1 MPHARAA
8 LAPIPH
14 PTDAS
19 LTLAFPYSSR
29 TMPVVRLDRDGVT
42 AALPDAVVLPPL
54 GLPRPA
60 RLMNGD
66 ALLCEVR
73 FIVRAVVRCDAD
85 AMAVILQPSRAG
97 DDTTLWQALRAY
109 QRQHGFA
116 AFVPE
121 SRADGA
127 ASNVARD
134 YDRSSYCEAALSVRS
149 ADDAAFLLAWLE
161 YHFAEIDA
169 RTRATLPGTGLATLD
184 TRIVDSDIELRF
196 GYRGAAP
203 GSERAAAVDACRWI
217 ASEAKRLFALAV
229 DVLVAERVPAS
240 HGAPIGRSEHDGP
253 AAARYRHLK

>member
-8 LAPIPH
+8 LTPIPH
-14 PTDAS
+14 ATDAS

-29 TMPVVRLDRDGVT
+29 TMPLLRLDRDGVT
-42 AALPDAVVLPPL
+42 AALPHALVLPPL

-73 FIVRAVVRCDAD
+73 FIVRTVDRHDAD
-85 AMAVILQPSRAG
+85 AMEVTLQPSRAG
-97 DDTTLWQALRAY
+97 DDAALWQALRAY

-121 SRADGA
+121 CRAEGMA
-127 ASNVARD
+127 PNAGRD
-134 YDRSSYCEAALSVRS
+134 YDRIRYCEAALSLRS
-149 ADDAAFLLAWLE
+149 PDDAAFLLAWLE

-169 RTRATLPGTGLATLD
+169 RARATLPGTGLATLD
-184 TRIVDSDIELRF
+184 TRLVDADIELRF

-203 GSERAAAVDACRWI
+203 DSARAAAVDACRWI
-217 ASEAKRLFALAV
+217 SGEAKRLFSLAA
-229 DVLVAERVPAS
+229 DVAVAEDAS
-240 HGAPIGRSEHDGP
+240 RRGRPIGWSEQDSAT
-253 AAARYRHLK
+253 AAPYRQLK